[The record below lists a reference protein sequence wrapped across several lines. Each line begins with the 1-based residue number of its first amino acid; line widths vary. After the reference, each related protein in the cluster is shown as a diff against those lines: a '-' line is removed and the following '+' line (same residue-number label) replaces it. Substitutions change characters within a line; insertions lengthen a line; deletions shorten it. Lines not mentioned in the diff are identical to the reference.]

1 MRAAHKETGKGLYMV
16 GNSQMSI
23 FQSFLRFVN
32 IIFLQNVMAVL
43 VHGGLIEREYE
54 TLTGTQVSKP
64 ISNREAERLVL
75 AAYINLIETNG
86 V

>member
-1 MRAAHKETGKGLYMV
+1 MV

-23 FQSFLRFVN
+23 FQSLLRFVN
-32 IIFLQNVMAVL
+32 IIYLQNVMAVL
-43 VHGGLIEREYE
+43 VHGGLIESEYE

-64 ISNREAERLVL
+64 ISDREAERLAL
-75 AAYINLIETNG
+75 TAYINLIQTNG